1 VARARTAAAAAITA
15 LALSPAARAQTTPDD
30 DARRALI
37 AQATEAR
44 DAGDDRR
51 ALALARGAAAMRAT
65 PSLHLLL
72 AELEERLALP
82 ADALAD
88 ARACE
93 DALARDRAYHNWQR
107 YFDACH
113 ALVTAL
119 AARTVEPVAASVE
132 TPVTAPVETPV
143 AATAVTPVAAP
154 AVTPVA
160 ATAVTPVAVRGVA
173 RSAGAAP
180 WAVMGVGAASLVAS
194 GVFFALRGGALA
206 DRDAACGTAAGA
218 CEPDT
223 DLAVD
228 AATRAQRGAHTFNA
242 LTNVSL
248 GVGAAAVAG
257 GVLWWAL
264 GRGGGAPEAR
274 RAIVVGPTAGGAFVA
289 VVGAL

>member
-119 AARTVEPVAASVE
+119 STRTVEPVAA
-132 TPVTAPVETPV
+132 PVVTPV
-143 AATAVTPVAAP
+143 AAPVVTPVAAPVVTPVAAP

>member
-119 AARTVEPVAASVE
+119 STRTVEPVAASVE